1 VPNVVY
7 HDTLKTIIETS
18 LVKSKMRQDSLYN
31 DSSSP
36 SKATPA
42 EQERLTQL
50 KRRIRHHDYLYY
62 VKDDPEISD
71 GEYDR
76 LFQELSDIERAY
88 PELVTP
94 DSPTQRVGAPPLDE
108 LGKVPHER
116 PMLSLDS
123 LVNSADVLTFDQR
136 MKRELS
142 TDRIAYTVEPKFD
155 GLSVELVYDHGM
167 FVRGSTRGNGNIG
180 EDVTMNLRT
189 IRSLP
194 LQLRA
199 GTYPDHLVVRGEVYM
214 RLADFH
220 ALNRRMTERGG
231 DVFANPRN
239 AAAGSLRQLDSQITA
254 SRPLVVTC
262 YELMTMTGSPPPSHW
277 DELETLAICGL
288 PVPNLRRRCETIEQ
302 VLAFHRETES
312 QRDNLPYEIDG
323 VVVKVDRRDWQAR
336 LGMKS
341 RSPRWAIAF
350 KFPPRREITEVQDI
364 AISVGRTGT
373 LTPLALL
380 KPVEVGG
387 VTISRA
393 TLHNADEVARKDI
406 RIGDTVRV
414 ERAGDVIPAIAERI
428 PVSGEIRSDP
438 FQMPHHCPI
447 CGSAVAR
454 EGAYF
459 YCTGQAVCPA
469 QLKGAI
475 EHFASKT
482 ALNIEGLGKKTV
494 AQLVDQ
500 GLVKDLSDLYRLD
513 REQLL
518 KLEGF
523 AERSSTLLLGA
534 IARSKNVSLDRFLM
548 GLGIRQVGQHIAKV
562 LAKEFGSLG
571 AIMSA
576 DRDRFQKIRE
586 IGPEISASL
595 VSYFQESSNRRV
607 IDQLYELG
615 FSISETPTAQNQ
627 GALPFSGKSFVFTG
641 GLVSMTRDEAK
652 ALVERLGAT
661 VSSGV
666 SKKTSYV
673 VAGTDPGSKLDQA
686 LKLRVTVLEEKAFL
700 DLIAQQK
707 EP

>member
-1 VPNVVY
+1 
-7 HDTLKTIIETS
+7 
-18 LVKSKMRQDSLYN
+18 MRQDSLY
-31 DSSSP
+31 DDSPSSSRVP
-36 SKATPA
+36 RS
-42 EQERLTQL
+42 EQERLAQL
-50 KRRIRHHDYLYY
+50 KSQIRHHDYLYY
-62 VKDDPEISD
+62 VKDRPEISD

-76 LFQELSDIERAY
+76 LFRELGDLERAY
-88 PELVTP
+88 PELTTP

-108 LGKVPHER
+108 LGKVQHER

-123 LVNSADVLTFDQR
+123 LVESDEVLAFDQR
-136 MKRELS
+136 MKRELG
-142 TDRIAYTVEPKFD
+142 TDQIEYTAEPKFD
-155 GLSVELVYDHGM
+155 GLSVEMIYDHGT
-167 FVRGSTRGNGNIG
+167 FVRGSTRGDGNVG
-180 EDVTMNLRT
+180 EEITINLRT

-194 LQLRA
+194 LQLQA

-214 RLADFH
+214 RLSDFH
-220 ALNRRMTERGG
+220 ALNRRMTERGN

-262 YELMTMTGSPPPSHW
+262 YEVMAMTGTYPPSHW
-277 DELETLAICGL
+277 AELEMLALCGL
-288 PVPNLRRRCETIEQ
+288 PVPNLRRRCETIDL
-302 VLAFHRETES
+302 VLAFHRETED

-350 KFPPRREITEVQDI
+350 KFPPRKEITEVQDI
-364 AISVGRTGT
+364 VISVGRTGI

-406 RIGDTVRV
+406 RMGDTVRV

-428 PVSGEIRSDP
+428 PVSNQVRSGP

-447 CGSAVAR
+447 CSSAVAR

-500 GLVKDLSDLYRLD
+500 GLVKNLSDLYRLD

-518 KLEGF
+518 KLQGF
-523 AERSSTLLLGA
+523 AERSATLLLDA
-534 IARSKNVSLDRFLM
+534 IARSKTVPLDRLLM

-562 LAKEFGSLG
+562 LAKEFGSLD
-571 AIMSA
+571 AIMAA
-576 DRDRFQKIRE
+576 DRNQFQEIRE
-586 IGPEISASL
+586 IGPEISESL
-595 VSYFQESSNRRV
+595 ISYFQESSNRQV
-607 IDQLYELG
+607 IDQLHELG
-615 FSISETPTAQNQ
+615 FSIVGTPSPQNRR
-627 GALPFSGKSFVFTG
+627 ALPFSGKSFVFTG
-641 GLVSMTRDEAK
+641 GLERLTRDDAK
-652 ALVERLGAT
+652 ALVEQLGAT
-661 VSSGV
+661 VSSSV
-666 SKKTSYV
+666 SKRTGYV

-686 LKLRVTVLEEKAFL
+686 QELGVTVIDEKTFL
-700 DLIAQQK
+700 DWIGQQK
-707 EP
+707 ES